1 LDEETKPNWS
11 RFTVRAGQTLE
22 IGSCEG
28 AGSRVYLAIKGGL
41 PSVPYFLD
49 SKSTFAGGGF
59 GGVQG
64 RELVGGDI
72 LSLSPSVAPTS
83 SDTDYTIPV
92 ESRPSYTHE
101 WRLAALPGPHG
112 DLDYLL
118 PEDLETLYSTTFTV
132 SAQANR
138 LGIRLEG
145 MKPLKFSRKDG
156 GAGGGHPSNTIE
168 FGYTGTSS
176 LCYSLVWFV
185 NSSRVV
191 SNSWS
196 RQSQRRYSSHS
207 RS

>member
-1 LDEETKPNWS
+1 MDEETKQNWS

-28 AGSRVYLAIKGGL
+28 TGSRVYLAIKGGL

-72 LSLSPSVAPTS
+72 LSLAPSAAPTS
-83 SDTDYTIPV
+83 YDTDYTISV

-176 LCYSLVWFV
+176 LCYSLVWYV
-185 NSSRVV
+185 NSSIVV